1 MEFDLPVAPAV
12 EPEPSCSGITTG
24 QLRSGLGLGLEMEM
38 GLGMWLELELEL
50 RVKG

>member
-24 QLRSGLGLGLEMEM
+24 QFRSGLGLGL
-38 GLGMWLELELEL
+38 GLEIALGLELELEL
-50 RVKG
+50 RVKS